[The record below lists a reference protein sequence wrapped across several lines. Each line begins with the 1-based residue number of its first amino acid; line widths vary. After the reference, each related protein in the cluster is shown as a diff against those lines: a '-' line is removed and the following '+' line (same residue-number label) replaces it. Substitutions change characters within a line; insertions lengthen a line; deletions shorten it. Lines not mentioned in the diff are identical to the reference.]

1 MGHQIEE
8 TSALRIVDCLE
19 SAIQPVLA
27 TLSGCQRH
35 AESDTESGL
44 SALASSLFDGMEGV
58 EMAGAER
65 GGIEVTKR
73 GGIKVQGGTS
83 EVTRVRQEV
92 YILIFV
98 RKISMVV

>member
-19 SAIQPVLA
+19 SAIQPVLV

-35 AESDTESGL
+35 AESDTERGL

-65 GGIEVTKR
+65 GVTETKEETTR
-73 GGIKVQGGTS
+73 GSLDSLVST
-83 EVTRVRQEV
+83 
-92 YILIFV
+92 
-98 RKISMVV
+98 KI